1 LTESERESVSYD
13 LLRFAVTSNL
23 GFKQFNNVH
32 LHAALAKLH
41 PQYSVPSP
49 TAFTLLL
56 DCEYLV
62 VMEKLR
68 AKIRDSKNLTLSLAG
83 WTGAC
88 KRSIL
93 AFVVQ
98 FPERTMRLLE
108 SRELSPDKHTGEYL
122 AGGGLLTRKR
132 TVMQLSCCGPPHPFM
147 PDAGR
152 RLYTKT
158 GLLCRT

>member
-1 LTESERESVSYD
+1 
-13 LLRFAVTSNL
+13 
-23 GFKQFNNVH
+23 

-56 DCEYLV
+56 DREYLV

-68 AKIRDSKNLTLSLAG
+68 AKLRDSHNLTLSLVG
-83 WTGAC
+83 WTDAC
-88 KRSIL
+88 KRFIL

-98 FPERTMRLLE
+98 FSDRTMRLLE

-122 AGGGLLTRKR
+122 AGGGLLTGKHDCYAAKLLW
-132 TVMQLSCCGPPHPFM
+132 TPSPFH
-147 PDAGR
+147 A
-152 RLYTKT
+152 
-158 GLLCRT
+158 